1 VVGLEQLYMGV
12 PIITLYG
19 TQPAGRTTSSVLTAM
34 GRTDWI
40 AKTPAEY
47 VERAVALA
55 GDISTLTKVRK
66 TLRQELLDSPVVK
79 DYVGAVEKAYRNM
92 WLKWCT

>member
-1 VVGLEQLYMGV
+1 MEQLYMGV

-19 TQPAGRTTSSVLTAM
+19 TQPAGRTTSSILTVM
-34 GRTDWI
+34 GHPEWI
-40 AKTPAEY
+40 ARTHAEY

-55 GDISTLTKVRK
+55 GDIPTLTKVRK

-79 DYVGAVEKAYRNM
+79 DYVVAVEKAYRNM
-92 WLKWCT
+92 WLKWCA